1 MTDQPRIELSDGAAS
16 PQLGLGVWQTP
27 NDEAASVVGAALK
40 TGYRHVD
47 TAAAYQNEKGVG
59 EGLRASG
66 LARDEVFITTKVW
79 NDNQG
84 YDNALRAIEGSL
96 KRLQL
101 DQIDLCLIHWPA
113 PNRGLYLDTWRALIK
128 AKELGHVRSIG
139 VSNFEVEHLDR
150 IIGETGVTPVLNQIE
165 LHPRFQ
171 QTALRTAHAERGI
184 KTESWSPLGQGQ
196 LLSDPAIAALAAKH
210 GRTAAQVIIR
220 WHLDSGLIVI
230 PKSVTPSRVAE
241 NFDVFGFKL
250 DAEDMAAIAGLDQAD
265 GRIGPNPMTATF

>member
-1 MTDQPRIELSDGAAS
+1 MTDQPRIELSDGAAI

-84 YDNALRAIEGSL
+84 YDNALRAIEASL

-128 AKELGHVRSIG
+128 AQELGQVRSIG

-230 PKSVTPSRVAE
+230 PKSVTPSRIAE

-250 DAEDMAAIAGLDQAD
+250 DAEDMAAIAALDQPD

>member
-1 MTDQPRIELSDGAAS
+1 MTDQPRIELRDGHAI
-16 PQLGLGVWQTP
+16 PQVGLGVWQTP
-27 NDEAASVVGAALK
+27 NDEAADVVATAFK
-40 TGYRHVD
+40 AGYRHID

-66 LARDEVFITTKVW
+66 LERDEVFITTKVW
-79 NDNQG
+79 NENQG
-84 YDNALRAIEGSL
+84 YDNALRAIEASL

-101 DQIDLCLIHWPA
+101 DHLDLCLIHWPA

-128 AKELGHVRSIG
+128 AQEAGQVRSIG

-150 IIGETGVTPVLNQIE
+150 VIGETGVTPVLNQIE

-171 QTALRTAHAERGI
+171 QTALRAAHAERDV
-184 KTESWSPLGQGQ
+184 KTESWSPLGQGK
-196 LLSDPAIAALAAKH
+196 LLSDPVIVAIAAKH

-230 PKSVTPSRVAE
+230 PKSVTPSRIAE
-241 NFDVFGFKL
+241 NFDVFGFAL
-250 DAEDMAAIAGLDQAD
+250 DAEDMAAIARLDQAD

>member
-1 MTDQPRIELSDGAAS
+1 MTDQPRIELSDGAAI

-59 EGLRASG
+59 EGLLASG

-79 NDNQG
+79 NESQG

-128 AKELGHVRSIG
+128 AKELGQVRSIG

-230 PKSVTPSRVAE
+230 PKSVTPSRIAE

-250 DAEDMAAIAGLDQAD
+250 DAEDMAVIAGLDQAD

>member
-1 MTDQPRIELSDGAAS
+1 MTDQPRIELSDGAAI

-27 NDEAASVVGAALK
+27 NDEAASVVGVALK

-59 EGLRASG
+59 EGLLASG

-79 NDNQG
+79 NENQG

-128 AKELGHVRSIG
+128 AKELGQVRSIG

-230 PKSVTPSRVAE
+230 PKSVTPSRIAE

-250 DAEDMAAIAGLDQAD
+250 DAEDMAVIARLDQPD

>member
-1 MTDQPRIELSDGAAS
+1 MTDQPRIELSDGAAI

-128 AKELGHVRSIG
+128 AQELGQVRSIG

-196 LLSDPAIAALAAKH
+196 LLSDPTIAALAAKH

-230 PKSVTPSRVAE
+230 PKSVTPSRIAE

-250 DAEDMAAIAGLDQAD
+250 DAEDMAAIAGLDQAE

>member
-1 MTDQPRIELSDGAAS
+1 MTDQPRVELSDGAAI

-40 TGYRHVD
+40 TGYRHID

-59 EGLRASG
+59 EGLLASG

-79 NDNQG
+79 NDHQG
-84 YDNALRAIEGSL
+84 YDSALRAIEASL

-101 DQIDLCLIHWPA
+101 EQIDLCLIHWPA

-128 AKELGHVRSIG
+128 AQEMGQVRSIG

-150 IIGETGVTPVLNQIE
+150 IISETGVTPVLNQIE

-230 PKSVTPSRVAE
+230 PKSVTPSRIAE
-241 NFDVFGFKL
+241 NFDVFGFAL
-250 DAEDMAAIAGLDQAD
+250 DAEDMAAIARLDQAD

>member
-1 MTDQPRIELSDGAAS
+1 MTDQPRIELSDGAAI

-27 NDEAASVVGAALK
+27 NDEAASVVGVALK
-40 TGYRHVD
+40 TGYGHVD

-59 EGLRASG
+59 EGLLASG

-79 NDNQG
+79 NESHG

-128 AKELGHVRSIG
+128 AQELGQVRSIG

-196 LLSDPAIAALAAKH
+196 LLSDPTIAALAAKH
-210 GRTAAQVIIR
+210 GRTAA
-220 WHLDSGLIVI
+220 
-230 PKSVTPSRVAE
+230 
-241 NFDVFGFKL
+241 
-250 DAEDMAAIAGLDQAD
+250 
-265 GRIGPNPMTATF
+265 